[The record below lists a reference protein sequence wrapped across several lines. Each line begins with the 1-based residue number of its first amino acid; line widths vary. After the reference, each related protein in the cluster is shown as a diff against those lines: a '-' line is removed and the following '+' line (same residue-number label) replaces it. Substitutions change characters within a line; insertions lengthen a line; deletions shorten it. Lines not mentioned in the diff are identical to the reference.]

1 MFLIDVFFSTVLS
14 YPAST
19 DDEPMMNDEY
29 EYDTDNDDQAQPDPS
44 SLAKAAPLAQN
55 MSVTVT
61 GILGKDVK
69 LKCLDNIK
77 KGKWANG
84 NS

>member
-1 MFLIDVFFSTVLS
+1 MFFSTVLC

-19 DDEPMMNDEY
+19 VDEQMMNDDY
-29 EYDTDNDDQAQPDPS
+29 DYDTDNDDQAQPNPS
-44 SLAKAAPLAQN
+44 SLAKASFSKPASLAQN

-77 KGKWANG
+77 KGKWTNE
-84 NS
+84 NP